1 MIMSKEIYPPVSQ
14 WRIAEAQFQELPL
27 KNGEFTIPIN
37 PKNGQAYH
45 IVACRR
51 NRILQ
56 TTYIDDCPFPSGM
69 KRVTLPELENRKASH

>member
-1 MIMSKEIYPPVSQ
+1 MDEKINPPYKQ
-14 WRIAEAQFQELPL
+14 WRRAEAQFQELPL

-51 NRILQ
+51 NKIIQ
-56 TTYIDDCPFPSGM
+56 TTYIDGYSFPSRM
-69 KRVTLPELENRKASH
+69 KRVTLPELEKRKLSL